1 MSGDDRD
8 WQEVFL
14 VSSGCRPQMLVNIL
28 QCTGQPQPPQQQ
40 RLIQPGIPVVLR
52 LRNPALGVPP
62 PPRHL
67 WTPRRHLVF
76 LPTYPG
82 ARSEL
87 PTALGGDWESEF

>member
-8 WQEVFL
+8 WQGVFL
-14 VSSGCRPQMLVNIL
+14 VSSGYRPQMLVNIL

-62 PPRHL
+62 PPRYL